1 MLVRKHA
8 NIARTV
14 RMEQLFWWFI
24 NDQKTGGL
32 DPFVANLTIYQMLNE
47 LELSSAEKDVKI
59 SPLANQT
66 YRLIKIR
73 FSTYLFVF
81 PRPCFLIRE
90 ASII

>member
-1 MLVRKHA
+1 
-8 NIARTV
+8 
-14 RMEQLFWWFI
+14 MEQLFWWFI

-66 YRLIKIR
+66 YRLIKTR
-73 FSTYLFVF
+73 FSTYRFVF
-81 PRPCFLIRE
+81 PRPCFSIRE